1 MKAHLT
7 EQEILQAV
15 REFTGR
21 QMGDGWEGTRAFL
34 YVDRETSEV
43 TATCE
48 AVKPSLPRLTS
59 YEAVGYLRAKAFQTP
74 EIGQ

>member
-1 MKAHLT
+1 MKHKAHLN

-21 QMGDGWEGTRAFL
+21 TMGDGWEGTRAFL
-34 YVDRETSEV
+34 YVDKETSEV

-48 AVKPSLPRLTS
+48 AIKTNQPSMS
-59 YEAVGYLRAKAFQTP
+59 SAEAVGYLRERAVGATC
-74 EIGQ
+74 